1 MMHAIQVSQHGGP
14 EVLDYIQLP
23 DPQPGP
29 GQVLVKINAAGV
41 NYVDVYHRMGRYPQ
55 QLPFTPG
62 LEAAGIVEATG
73 AKVDDF
79 KPGQR
84 VAWAQVLGSYAEYA
98 LAPAERVVTIPDEL
112 ENRLAAALLLQG
124 MTAHM
129 LAKDVFPI
137 QPGQTV
143 LIHAAAGGV
152 GLLLTQV
159 AKMLGARVLGT
170 TSTEAKAEKARQAG
184 ADEVILYSHIDFE
197 SEVKRLTDGKGVH
210 VVYDSVGATTFEK
223 SLKCLRKRGML
234 VLFGSASGLAPKLDP
249 NALGGMGSL
258 YLTRPSLGHYTAE
271 RDELLQRAGEIFQWA
286 VSGKLN
292 VNIHKVYPLR
302 DAAQAHSDLEGRLTS
317 GKLLLAP

>member
-1 MMHAIQVSQHGGP
+1 MMHAIKVSQYGGP

-23 DPQPGP
+23 NLQPGP
-29 GQVLVKINAAGV
+29 GQVLIKISAAGI
-41 NYVDVYHRMGRYPQ
+41 NYVDVYHRMGRYSQP
-55 QLPFTPG
+55 LPFTPG

-73 AKVDDF
+73 SNVSDF

-98 LAPAERVVTIPDEL
+98 LASADRLVPIPDGL
-112 ENRLAAALLLQG
+112 EDHIAAALLLQG

-159 AKMLGARVLGT
+159 VKMFGARVLGT

-184 ADEVILYSHIDFE
+184 ADEVILYSHVDFE

-210 VVYDSVGATTFEK
+210 VVYDSVGKTTFEK
-223 SLKCLRKRGML
+223 SLRCLRKRGML
-234 VLFGSASGLAPKLDP
+234 VLFGSASGPAPMMDP
-249 NALGGMGSL
+249 NALAGMGSL
-258 YLTRPSLGHYTAE
+258 FLTRPSLGNYTGE
-271 RDELLQRAGEIFQWA
+271 REELLQRAGEVFQWA
-286 VSGKLN
+286 MHGQLN
-292 VNIHKVYPLR
+292 VHIHKIYPLG
-302 DAAQAHSDLEGRLTS
+302 DAPQAHSDLEGRITS
-317 GKLLLAP
+317 GKLLLVP